1 MFWGHVLSQIL
12 SDDNHLE
19 LALYTVHRSWL
30 SLIAVP
36 NDTNPRAEVAV
47 IIPCYNAAPYLARA
61 LDSVFAQT
69 HRDFCIYAIDDGST
83 DDTPLALRSYGSRV
97 IGIRQSHAGQAAAR
111 NCGIRQSNSPYV
123 AFLDA
128 DDEWVPEKL
137 ERQLKVLRDAH
148 RMGMLYSDCATA
160 GTGPFVDSYFASA
173 GIPIA
178 GRMFEQ
184 LLKTCSAFTPTVM
197 LRRECLDD
205 IGLFDESLSVGE
217 DYNLW
222 LRIASRWEVGVIPE
236 VLAIRHLTPG
246 SFTLTTSRSRVAG
259 TVIAVFEQ
267 AMRACEDLSPQDRRA
282 LRLAT
287 AERYYCY
294 GSHLLVEG
302 DRRLSRQQLL
312 QAWQYGLRDWRCITK
327 LGLGLAPHGL
337 FAMLL
342 GLRERLK
349 ISRPQVSHE
358 HRIGTQPS
366 HD

>member
-1 MFWGHVLSQIL
+1 M
-12 SDDNHLE
+12 
-19 LALYTVHRSWL
+19 
-30 SLIAVP
+30 P
-36 NDTNPRAEVAV
+36 NDTNLRAEVAV
-47 IIPCYNAAPYLARA
+47 IIPCYNAAPYLCRA

-69 HRDFCIYAIDDGST
+69 HRDLCIYAIDDGST
-83 DDTPLALRSYGSRV
+83 DDTALVLRSYGSRV
-97 IGIRQSHAGQAAAR
+97 ISIRQPHAGQAAAR
-111 NCGIRQSNSPYV
+111 NRGIRQSNSPYV

-137 ERQLKVLRDAH
+137 ERQLKVLRDAP
-148 RMGMLYSDCATA
+148 RMGMLYSDCATR
-160 GTGPFVDSYFASA
+160 GTGRFDNSYFASA
-173 GIPIA
+173 GTPVE

-184 LLKTCSAFTPTVM
+184 FLKTCSVFTPTVM

-205 IGLFDESLSVGE
+205 IGLFDESLPVGE

-267 AMRACEDLSPQDRRA
+267 AMRACTGLSPQDRRA

-294 GSHLLVEG
+294 GSHLLVDG
-302 DRRLSRQQLL
+302 DRRSSRQQLL
-312 QAWQYGLRDWRCITK
+312 QAWHYGLRDWRCITK
-327 LGLGLAPHGL
+327 LGLGFAPHGL
-337 FAMLL
+337 VAMLL
-342 GLRERLK
+342 RLREHLK
-349 ISRPQVSHE
+349 TLRAQVSHE
-358 HRIGTQPS
+358 QRVGTQAS